1 MRRKVQGILRNQL
14 TVEVELKVVV
24 AVNIASDVL
33 GPGFC
38 VEPVPSK
45 LQEAEEPTMNKCG
58 RVRGSY

>member
-1 MRRKVQGILRNQL
+1 MEADLHGIVRREVHGILRNQL

-38 VEPVPSK
+38 VEPLP
-45 LQEAEEPTMNKCG
+45 ETAG
-58 RVRGSY
+58 G